1 MMLVQVLKKE
11 ESGVYDFL
19 ASQITTVT
27 RYCEK
32 KSLTVFK
39 MLTQKIKYNLKK
51 FFFRSFRIYFSILK
65 GK

>member
-39 MLTQKIKYNLKK
+39 MLTQKIKLN
-51 FFFRSFRIYFSILK
+51 II
-65 GK
+65 